1 MRCAVVEITIWP
13 SKTHLVAL
21 IISLAVFSQASRL
34 EQLGHSSA
42 TQTQTDGGFAM
53 SVTRALLLGPLVTT
67 IVIWPS
73 PALYAQDLEFR
84 VGPGGVGIY
93 DRNQER
99 RVRERC
105 NPDDALDLARDAGFR
120 RPQIARVTS
129 RSVVVEGFTRAGP
142 DRIVFGN
149 SRGCPE
155 IG

>member
-1 MRCAVVEITIWP
+1 
-13 SKTHLVAL
+13 LVADL
-21 IISLAVFSQASRL
+21 LLRHKPKF
-34 EQLGHSSA
+34 
-42 TQTQTDGGFAM
+42 GGFAM
-53 SVTRALLLGPLVTT
+53 NSKALLLGTLVTT
-67 IVIWPS
+67 IVTWPF

-142 DRIVFGN
+142 ERIVFGN

>member
-1 MRCAVVEITIWP
+1 M
-13 SKTHLVAL
+13 KL
-21 IISLAVFSQASRL
+21 
-34 EQLGHSSA
+34 
-42 TQTQTDGGFAM
+42 
-53 SVTRALLLGPLVTT
+53 TRALLLGALVTT
-67 IVIWPS
+67 IITWPS

-93 DRNQER
+93 DRNRER